1 MPILKLKLKH
11 KKGYKE
17 ILVYKNIL
25 FIFIF
30 FLISQCSLDTKTGFW
45 TKSQIIEEKKDNLE
59 EIFKSD
65 AILEKELNPNIKI
78 KIQSPFIQNPFI
90 NNLTNNSGYI
100 NFDSDFKEISKF
112 KFKKIKNFEYINP
125 DLLIGKDNS
134 LIFFDEKGAILKFDQ
149 NSNLIWKKNHY
160 SKNEIKQ
167 NPTIYFASEKNIL
180 IAADSIANLYGM
192 NYLTGELLWKKSN
205 SASFNSEIKIF
216 DDKFFIIDFENI
228 IRCISVNDGNEI
240 WSFGTEKTFIKSQ
253 RKLSLII
260 QNGLVIF
267 IDAFGDINALDI
279 NSGNLVWQSQTIN
292 EDIFESAFLLKNSR
306 LVSDQDTIYV
316 SNNQNKLFAIDSNNG
331 LIKWEQSVNSYLEP
345 TIIDN
350 IILTISDKGYFF
362 VIDKSNGNIL
372 RSTNILDT
380 IKSKNIYPT
389 GFIAAKNYIY
399 VSLNNGRL
407 LKAKIEDG
415 KIESIVKI
423 DNNKISRPYILNKKM
438 YILRDDAIIK
448 IE

>member
-1 MPILKLKLKH
+1 M
-11 KKGYKE
+11 
-17 ILVYKNIL
+17 YKNIL
-25 FIFIF
+25 YIFIF

-78 KIQSPFIQNPFI
+78 KIQSPFNQNPFI

-112 KFKKIKNFEYINP
+112 KFKKIKNFEYTNP

-134 LIFFDEKGAILKFDQ
+134 LIFFDEKGTILKFDQ

-160 SKNEIKQ
+160 SKNEVKQ

-192 NYLTGELLWKKSN
+192 NYLTGELLWKKFN

-240 WSFGTEKTFIKSQ
+240 WNFGTEKTFIKSQ

-267 IDAFGDINALDI
+267 IDTFGDINALDI

-292 EDIFESAFLLKNSR
+292 EDIFESAFLLKSSR
-306 LVSDQDTIYV
+306 LVSDQDTVYV
-316 SNNQNKLFAIDSNNG
+316 SNNKNKLFAIDSNNG
-331 LIKWEQSVNSYLEP
+331 LIKWEQSINSYLEP

-350 IILTISDKGYFF
+350 IILTISEEGYFF

-423 DNNKISRPYILNKKM
+423 DNNKISRPYILNKNM